1 MLPTLMHALVPIL
14 FPALVPAS
22 GADIGAGLGHRYLSA
37 DLGAGK
43 WCRHRCRTWASVP
56 QCRQN
61 PTKVYKPACLAV
73 EIRSVR
79 DRRERV
85 RIETE
90 LRTDGQSE
98 RDSQLTSSY

>member
-1 MLPTLMHALVPIL
+1 MSPSLMLPTLMHALVPIL

-73 EIRSVR
+73 GDSISQRQTGKSQNR
-79 DRRERV
+79 DRVEDRRTVRER
-85 RIETE
+85 
-90 LRTDGQSE
+90 
-98 RDSQLTSSY
+98 